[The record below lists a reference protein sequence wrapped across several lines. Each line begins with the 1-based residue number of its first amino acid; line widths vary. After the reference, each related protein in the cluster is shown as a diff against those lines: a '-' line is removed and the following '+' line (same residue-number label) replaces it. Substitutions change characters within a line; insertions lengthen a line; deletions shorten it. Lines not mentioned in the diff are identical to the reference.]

1 VAWKIKLDNLKEKLG
16 ANSQIKLLR
25 FNIKKIAETNHLPEY
40 NISIED
46 DVVIFSRKE
55 PVKEKKAPK
64 QLAVHISK
72 AEIKKAAKPGESYE
86 QVADRLKK
94 LRANL

>member
-1 VAWKIKLDNLKEKLG
+1 MLMYLLHW
-16 ANSQIKLLR
+16 IKLLR

-40 NISIED
+40 NISIKD

-64 QLAVHISK
+64 
-72 AEIKKAAKPGESYE
+72 
-86 QVADRLKK
+86 
-94 LRANL
+94 

>member
-1 VAWKIKLDNLKEKLG
+1 MQDLG
-16 ANSQIKLLR
+16 
-25 FNIKKIAETNHLPEY
+25 IKKIAETNHLPEY

-94 LRANL
+94 LRAKL

>member
-1 VAWKIKLDNLKEKLG
+1 M
-16 ANSQIKLLR
+16 
-25 FNIKKIAETNHLPEY
+25 PEY

-55 PVKEKKAPK
+55 PPKETNTPVQLPK
-64 QLAVHISK
+64 HISK
-72 AEIKKAAKPGESYE
+72 AVIEKNAKPGESYE

-94 LRANL
+94 LKQALK